1 MSKPIVFFV
10 AGVLT
15 TIACAALL
23 LLPTWL
29 MATTFDLTNNG
40 AVSYGLVKAIP
51 SPNGK
56 YAASIYTASGGGAA
70 GWCYRRVAVTKKES
84 PLDFVTK
91 DKDLPS
97 RVFDTTCRSEIE
109 LAWQGDKNLVI
120 TYSFTGSPEFGDQT
134 FQKILSEDKEV
145 KISFVSK

>member
-1 MSKPIVFFV
+1 MSKPILFFV

-15 TIACAALL
+15 TIACAVTLF
-23 LLPTWL
+23 LPAWL
-29 MATTFDLTNNG
+29 FDLGNNG
-40 AVSYGLVKAIP
+40 AVSYGLVKTAP

-70 GWCYRRVAVTKKES
+70 GWCHRRVAVTKKDA
-84 PLDFVTK
+84 PFDFVTK

-109 LAWQGDKNLVI
+109 LAWQGDKHLII
-120 TYSFTGSPEFGDQT
+120 TYLFTGSPEFGDQT
-134 FQKILSEDKEV
+134 FQKIVSEDKEV